1 MKKSAT
7 CICLED
13 FKNILVVFAI
23 DQRAIYLLI
32 IFIINKRGYYHL
44 FYFLNIT
51 HYCEKLSNRNWFQ
64 FYNGLIFLSYTGTWG
79 SAFIKTLFLVAD
91 YEAPVHDGQID
102 GTDWNETWYF
112 VQQLTFCL
120 LSKKFS
126 NRFFNSLFLMWWKF
140 IAVWL
145 LFRKKI

>member
-51 HYCEKLSNRNWFQ
+51 HYCEKLSNRN
-64 FYNGLIFLSYTGTWG
+64 
-79 SAFIKTLFLVAD
+79 
-91 YEAPVHDGQID
+91 
-102 GTDWNETWYF
+102 
-112 VQQLTFCL
+112 
-120 LSKKFS
+120 
-126 NRFFNSLFLMWWKF
+126 
-140 IAVWL
+140 
-145 LFRKKI
+145 